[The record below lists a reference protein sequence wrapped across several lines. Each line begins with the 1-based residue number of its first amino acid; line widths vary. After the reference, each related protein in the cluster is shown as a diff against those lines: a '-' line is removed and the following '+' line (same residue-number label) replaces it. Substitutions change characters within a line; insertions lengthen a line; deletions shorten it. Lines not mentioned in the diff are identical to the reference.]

1 MRWHQRRMKA
11 DAKGTRYFL
20 PLPWRWRDVAALVPW
35 ILLGLSKNAVTGEF
49 DEYAIKA
56 AYLYNF
62 AKFVE
67 WPTASFAD
75 AQAPLTICVA
85 GNSPF
90 GSALEA
96 VAGKRVAAHPVEVR
110 YLPTPTRIEQCHIAF
125 LSRTEQPRLKP
136 LLAQLAGRPVLTVSD
151 ISDFAQGGGMIGLVE
166 AEQRIHFN
174 INLDAA
180 RQADLKLSSQL
191 LKLATIVD

>member
-1 MRWHQRRMKA
+1 MNPDIKA
-11 DAKGTRYFL
+11 IYRSLL
-20 PLPWRWRDVAALVPW
+20 PCWPWWDVTAIVLW
-35 ILLGLSKNAVTGEF
+35 MLLGLASRAVAGGV

-67 WPTASFAD
+67 WPTESFTHAE
-75 AQAPLTICVA
+75 APLTICVA
-85 GNSPF
+85 GGSPF

-96 VAGKRVAAHPVEVR
+96 LTGKKVATHPVEVR
-110 YLPTPTRIEQCHIAF
+110 YLPNPSRIDQCHIAF

-136 LLAQLAGRPVLTVSD
+136 LLAQLVGRPVLTVSD
-151 ISDFAQGGGMIGLVE
+151 ISDFAQGGGIIGLVE
-166 AEQRIHFN
+166 AEERIHFN

-180 RQADLKLSSQL
+180 RQADLKLSSHL
-191 LKLATIVD
+191 LKLATIIN

>member
-1 MRWHQRRMKA
+1 MWWHQRRTKA

-20 PLPWRWRDVAALVPW
+20 ALRWRDIATLVPW
-35 ILLGLSKNAVTGEF
+35 ILLGLGKNAVAGEF

-67 WPTASFAD
+67 WPTASFAH
-75 AQAPLTICVA
+75 AEAPLTICVA

-90 GSALEA
+90 GSALESL
-96 VAGKRVAAHPVEVR
+96 AGKRVATHPVEVR
-110 YLPTPTRIEQCHIAF
+110 YLPTSTRIEQCHIAF
-125 LSRTEQPRLKP
+125 LSRTEQWRFKP
-136 LLAQLAGRPVLTVSD
+136 LLAQVSGRPVLTVSD